1 MMSVACAAGTE
12 KTNAEPFRVT
22 GDAFVLCDGTDSRSL
37 KPKRKDDRLNAEVD
51 RTLLF
56 SAER

>member
-22 GDAFVLCDGTDSRSL
+22 GDAFVLCDGTDARSL
-37 KPKRKDDRLNAEVD
+37 KPKTKDDRLNAKVD
-51 RTLLF
+51 GALLLF
-56 SAER
+56 AER

>member
-1 MMSVACAAGTE
+1 MLSVGNAAGTE

-22 GDAFVLCDGTDSRSL
+22 GDALVLCDGTDARSL
-37 KPKRKDDRLNAEVD
+37 KPKTKDDRLNAEVD

-56 SAER
+56 FPER